1 MRLIDRYN
9 QFYND
14 ECSGLSHG
22 TPISMEHLQA
32 ITLECAVKAFARKYN
47 YKENIPVE
55 DLLYL
60 AKELMRQ
67 GDGIVEKVSAE
78 HRRRDLDTL

>member
-1 MRLIDRYN
+1 MKLIDRYN

-14 ECSGLSHG
+14 ECAGLSHG
-22 TPISMEHLQA
+22 MPISMEHLQA

-55 DLLYL
+55 DLLSL
-60 AKELMRQ
+60 AKELVKQ
-67 GDGIVEKVSAE
+67 GNVTVEKVSAE
-78 HRRRDLDTL
+78 HAKAFEGPV

>member
-1 MRLIDRYN
+1 MKILDRYN
-9 QFYND
+9 DFYNL
-14 ECSGLSHG
+14 EMSALPHG
-22 TPISMEHLQA
+22 QALSMEHLQA

-67 GDGIVEKVSAE
+67 GDGTVEELSTIHARK
-78 HRRRDLDTL
+78 DLDVL

>member
-1 MRLIDRYN
+1 MKILDRYN
-9 QFYND
+9 DFYNL
-14 ECSGLSHG
+14 EMSALPHG
-22 TPISMEHLQA
+22 QALSMEHLQA

-67 GDGIVEKVSAE
+67 GDGTVDKVSAE

>member
-1 MRLIDRYN
+1 MKILDRYN
-9 QFYND
+9 DFYNL
-14 ECSGLSHG
+14 EMSSLPHG

-47 YKENIPVE
+47 LKESIPVE

-60 AKELMRQ
+60 AKELMSQ
-67 GDGIVEKVSAE
+67 GEETVEKVSAE

>member
-1 MRLIDRYN
+1 MNILNRYN
-9 QFYND
+9 DFYNL
-14 ECSGLSHG
+14 EMSGLSHG

-32 ITLECAVKAFARKYN
+32 LTLECAVKAFARKYN

-60 AKELMRQ
+60 AKELMKQ
-67 GDGIVEKVSAE
+67 GDGTVEKVSAE
-78 HRRRDLDTL
+78 HRKVVEDAL

>member
-1 MRLIDRYN
+1 MKILDRYN
-9 QFYND
+9 DFYNL
-14 ECSGLSHG
+14 EMSALPHG
-22 TPISMEHLQA
+22 QALSMEHLQA

-60 AKELMRQ
+60 TKELMRQ
-67 GDGIVEKVSAE
+67 GDGTVEKVSAE

>member
-1 MRLIDRYN
+1 MNILQRYN

-14 ECSGLSHG
+14 ECSGLPHG
-22 TPISMEHLQA
+22 MAISMEHLQA

-47 YKENIPVE
+47 LKESIPVE

-60 AKELMRQ
+60 AKELMSQ
-67 GDGIVEKVSAE
+67 GEETVEKVSAE
-78 HRRRDLDTL
+78 HRKVGEDAL